1 MPRCCM
7 YVKSEFVIYILKL
20 KGEPKPD
27 GSFVSRVPEPT
38 AAIKN
43 LERLGWRGLELNHII
58 LHS

>member
-1 MPRCCM
+1 M

-27 GSFVSRVPEPT
+27 GLFVSRVPGPT